1 MLYSKEWL
9 QEYSSALPEN
19 DVLEHELTTHAVEVE
34 EIIETAPSLDGVRV
48 GEVLKVWKHPD
59 ADSLHIGLFDV
70 GDVDENGDM
79 QPRQIVFGLKAE
91 LPIGSKLPIA
101 CAPTVLPGG
110 VKIKK
115 SKLRGEKSFGMCCL
129 NSEIGILNR
138 ADEVHFFEAD
148 VKNGTPIMDVLPI
161 AETLIDID
169 NKSMTNRS
177 DLFSH
182 ANMAREIAAVFGH
195 EYIAPELK
203 PLPEGLPELDVVI
216 EDTESCTRYIGMELN
231 VKVGPSPEYI
241 QRRLQACGIK
251 VINNVVDITNYVM
264 LELGEP
270 MHAFDADKVD
280 GGIVVRRAKKGE
292 SITTLDKDTKE
303 LAESVLVIADHS
315 KPVAVAGVIG
325 GLESG
330 VVEDTTRIILEAA
343 HFEPLQVRKA
353 GQHIGVRTD
362 SLLRWEKGISPEMAS
377 RGMQRAVELLMEYA
391 DGEPVAYSDVYPVPA
406 QQETI
411 EVSQHSIDRF
421 AGMHIE
427 STTIIELL
435 ERLECTVSHTGDTY
449 SVTVPYFRTDL
460 HIAEDIVEEI
470 IRLYGIDNIPVQPLE
485 GRLVVPQRE
494 ANLELADDM
503 RDTLVQ
509 LGGYEVMR
517 YSFYGE
523 ELAQQVGAA
532 DLLNAHIEIENPLSE
547 DLRYL
552 RPMLFPRLMEGMAV
566 DARLQEECM
575 HFEVGHV
582 YTVSSEDIH
591 CGVLNVGKENT
602 VRTTRGMI
610 EQLLDDCVIDYETQ
624 VVPATDLDIQFWA
637 PWYGQTVLQ
646 YSNPSS
652 GAVIAVIGKIQPLIA
667 STFGIESEVAYALVS
682 VDAAVDAKNTDETV
696 NLISPYPAITLDLSV
711 IVDENVQ
718 WSAIEEV
725 VRRTGKELL
734 QSVQVFDVY
743 TGEELGEGKKSIA
756 FQVVMQSQKETL
768 KMKKMEQWRDKQL
781 MGALE
786 KTIGAELRG
795 K

>member
-9 QEYSSALPEN
+9 QEYSSALPAN

-59 ADSLHIGLFDV
+59 ADSLHVGLFDV
-70 GDVDENGDM
+70 GDVDENGEM

-115 SKLRGEKSFGMCCL
+115 SKLRGEQSFGMCCL

-138 ADEVHFFEAD
+138 ADEVHFFDAE

-195 EYIAPELK
+195 DYIAPALK
-203 PLPEGLPELDVVI
+203 PLPQGLPELDVVI
-216 EDTESCTRYIGMELN
+216 EDTDACTRYIGMELN
-231 VKVGPSPEYI
+231 VKVGPSPDFI

-315 KPVAVAGVIG
+315 TPIAVAGVIG

-330 VVEDTTRIILEAA
+330 VVEETTRIILEAA
-343 HFEPLQVRKA
+343 NFEPIQARLA
-353 GQHIGVRTD
+353 GQSLGVRTD
-362 SLLRWEKGISPEMAS
+362 SLLRWEKGISPEMAGP
-377 RGMQRAVELLMEYA
+377 GMQRAVELLMEYA
-391 DGEPVAYSDVYPVPA
+391 DAEPVKFADVYPAPA
-406 QQETI
+406 QPATV
-411 EVSQHSIDRF
+411 EVKKTDLYRL
-421 AGMHIE
+421 AGMKME
-427 STTIIELL
+427 DTTVVELL
-435 ERLECTVSHTGDTY
+435 SRLECTVEVSDAMY
-449 SVTVPYFRTDL
+449 TVIAPYFRTDL
-460 HIAEDIVEEI
+460 NIPEDIIEEVL
-470 IRLYGIDNIPVQPLE
+470 RLYGIDAIPVKRLE
-485 GRLVVPQRE
+485 GDHEVPR
-494 ANLELADDM
+494 ANPELDLADHM
-503 RDTLVQ
+503 RDVLVNM
-509 LGGYEVMR
+509 GGIEVIR

-523 ELAQQVGAA
+523 ALLNKAGGADILEHHVELA
-532 DLLNAHIEIENPLSE
+532 NPLSAE
-547 DLRYL
+547 LQYL
-552 RPMLFPRLMEGMAV
+552 RRSLFPRMMHGAETDVRLRGALME
-566 DARLQEECM
+566 
-575 HFEVGHV
+575 FEVGHV
-582 YTVSSEDIH
+582 YSVTEEVRH
-591 CGVLNVGKENT
+591 CGILRVSDGSAVRELRGITEELLKRSLIEYT
-602 VRTTRGMI
+602 V
-610 EQLLDDCVIDYETQ
+610 E
-624 VVPATDLDIQFWA
+624 VVAANSVEYQFWA
-637 PWYGQTVLQ
+637 PYYGGKVLQ
-646 YSNPSS
+646 YTATVT
-652 GAVIAVIGKIQPLIA
+652 GDVLAVVGQVQPLIA
-667 STFGIESEVAYALVS
+667 GAHDIQKEVAYAAVS
-682 VDAAVDAKNTDETV
+682 IAVAAASQSTDETV
-696 NLISPYPAITLDLSV
+696 DSISPYPAITLDMSV
-711 IVDENVQ
+711 IVDETVQ
-718 WSAIEEV
+718 WNEIEEV
-725 VRRTGKELL
+725 VCRTGKELL

-768 KMKKMEQWRDKQL
+768 KMKKLEQWRDKQL

-786 KTIGAELRG
+786 KNVGAVLRD
-795 K
+795 